1 MNSTTPEREKAHRK
15 ATALARRWR
24 CLGCRK
30 SPPSIPCHY
39 PQHRGMHAGKAGWSP
54 SEWVP
59 LCPSCH
65 DLLDKRCGTSARVMS
80 LRQFVIDEIEIALKG
95 KLWPPTSD
103 TPTRQAAPVA
113 RKTASAP
120 SPADFVEAS

>member
-1 MNSTTPEREKAHRK
+1 
-15 ATALARRWR
+15 
-24 CLGCRK
+24 
-30 SPPSIPCHY
+30 
-39 PQHRGMHAGKAGWSP
+39 MHAGKAGWSP